1 MTGRI
6 NAYRAAV
13 PATLKGLM
21 PELQTCEA
29 QLGRFDLDR
38 LEKTTLRTPAV
49 LVGILAAP
57 LKDNANATSSAFL
70 EVAAFAV
77 TRGAEAKR
85 DDAAWAIAETIA
97 ATARPTQRWGLSDIG
112 ELEKAKISPVLSSAL
127 SERGVSIV
135 VVQWTQKLNGIGDAI
150 LEAGVLPPEVYI
162 NDEEV
167 SLDGLFEEGAP

>member
-6 NAYRAAV
+6 NTYRAAV
-13 PATLKGLM
+13 PATLRPLM
-21 PELQTCEA
+21 PALKTCEA

-38 LEKTTLRTPAV
+38 LEKTSLRTPAV

-57 LKDNANATSSAFL
+57 LKVNANATSSVFI

-77 TRGAEAKR
+77 TGGPEAKR
-85 DDAAWAIAETIA
+85 DDAAWAIAEVIA
-97 ATARPTQRWGLSDIG
+97 ATAHSTQRWGLDDIG
-112 ELEKAKISPVLSSAL
+112 EIEKVKISPVLSSAL
-127 SERGVSIV
+127 SDRGVSIV
-135 VVQWTQKLNGIGDAI
+135 VVQWTQKLNGIGTAI

-167 SLDGLFEEGAP
+167 SLDDLFEEAAP